1 MNIFNTTK
9 ELTQAQKLK
18 EFISSIKQSNK
29 VALDMLKK
37 SHEINFNNIWNNP
50 SFTPQEIFDE
60 FGTDAVQLFQVSS
73 ATQEFIKMC
82 DPDYEILVP
91 PVEFT
96 INEDGT
102 VTVTE

>member
-9 ELTQAQKLK
+9 ELTKAQKLK
-18 EFISSIKQSNK
+18 GFVDSIKQSNK
-29 VALDMLKK
+29 VSLDILKQ
-37 SHEINFNNIWNNP
+37 SHDINFNNIWNNGN
-50 SFTPQEIFDE
+50 FTPQEIFNE
-60 FGTDAVQLFQVSS
+60 FGTDAVQLFQVSA